1 MWSSTLIDYIREM
14 HNVDVIWKPKL
25 NGEEPP
31 F

>member
-1 MWSSTLIDYIREM
+1 MWSSNLIDYIREM
-14 HNVDVIWKPKL
+14 HNVDVIWKPKF